1 MSHEL
6 WEFVTKFAFTYAH
19 TQGQIVGEVNGV
31 IRVATPAYLVI
42 YDDQDFSWSHIYN
55 NESLT
60 CDFALLPRSKGGPL
74 VSKYKLMP
82 HKDNLI
88 EIKITEHL
96 RPRLWYFALVT
107 AKCDAKKETKKQRAI
122 DLHNLHWLDD
132 GAKSTELK
140 LGKIFVDL
148 TITNVHQGYEK
159 QFSFDE
165 QGMLP
170 VTLIFL
176 FLYIVCFS
184 TQCVMQPKSNFDGRG
199 KSSSSSRGYRSS
211 LNGNTDDKR
220 PYPLVKLWSIL
231 VMLEMG
237 ALIFRSVDLTFY
249 AHSGEEATKFR
260 WSRLLTLQLFGW
272 IMDIGSQLGLAL
284 LVLLVSKGWTI
295 TSNEIRGRKTLFCF
309 IFTMIVATC
318 ALYGWAAVDWD
329 PASTYYIYESVP
341 GTLVIL
347 LRLLMF
353 LWFLR
358 SLLETYRLE
367 SMKERK
373 LLYKIVAV
381 LYSLW
386 FLSLPLIVVSAY
398 LIEPWYRSKL
408 VRSINYGVHG
418 LALLCFGVL
427 FWPSRA
433 EKYFKVNRGIQ
444 EQGGVGEERKSL
456 LSDESL

>member
-1 MSHEL
+1 MNDDVFFYIFLLLLLLLCVEGEIINRAWPPNSATTIVHTWIIRRSLRRREPRPAPARSVGRNVSEYCLRGRRHGLLFFLPRPSASMHIGPGSVVSHEL
-6 WEFVTKFAFTYAH
+6 WEFVTKFAFTYAQ

-96 RPRLWYFALVT
+96 RPRLGLCAGYG
-107 AKCDAKKETKKQRAI
+107 KCDAKKETKKQRAI

-170 VTLIFL
+170 VTLVFL

-184 TQCVMQPKSNFDGRG
+184 IQCVMQPKSNFDSRG
-199 KSSSSSRGYRSS
+199 KSSSSSRGYRNS
-211 LNGNTDDKR
+211 LNGNTNDKR

-272 IMDIGSQLGLAL
+272 MMDIGSQLRLAL
-284 LVLLVSKGWTI
+284 LVSSVERLDHYV
-295 TSNEIRGRKTLFCF
+295 NEIRGKTLFCF
-309 IFTMIVATC
+309 IFAMDMATC
-318 ALYGWAAVDWD
+318 ALGCGGLG
-329 PASTYYIYESVP
+329 PASTYFSRVC
-341 GTLVIL
+341 
-347 LRLLMF
+347 
-353 LWFLR
+353 
-358 SLLETYRLE
+358 
-367 SMKERK
+367 
-373 LLYKIVAV
+373 
-381 LYSLW
+381 
-386 FLSLPLIVVSAY
+386 
-398 LIEPWYRSKL
+398 
-408 VRSINYGVHG
+408 
-418 LALLCFGVL
+418 LAHSSYFCDWLCSCG
-427 FWPSRA
+427 S
-433 EKYFKVNRGIQ
+433 
-444 EQGGVGEERKSL
+444 
-456 LSDESL
+456 

>member
-1 MSHEL
+1 
-6 WEFVTKFAFTYAH
+6 
-19 TQGQIVGEVNGV
+19 
-31 IRVATPAYLVI
+31 
-42 YDDQDFSWSHIYN
+42 
-55 NESLT
+55 
-60 CDFALLPRSKGGPL
+60 
-74 VSKYKLMP
+74 
-82 HKDNLI
+82 
-88 EIKITEHL
+88 
-96 RPRLWYFALVT
+96 
-107 AKCDAKKETKKQRAI
+107 
-122 DLHNLHWLDD
+122 
-132 GAKSTELK
+132 
-140 LGKIFVDL
+140 
-148 TITNVHQGYEK
+148 
-159 QFSFDE
+159 
-165 QGMLP
+165 
-170 VTLIFL
+170 
-176 FLYIVCFS
+176 
-184 TQCVMQPKSNFDGRG
+184 
-199 KSSSSSRGYRSS
+199 
-211 LNGNTDDKR
+211 
-220 PYPLVKLWSIL
+220 
-231 VMLEMG
+231 MLEMG